1 MLHQK
6 DLGICAGMAAQK
18 GVKLPIVEMTR
29 IHYRRLMEQGHGE
42 SDISSLF
49 VLKEEMFSTVDG

>member
-1 MLHQK
+1 
-6 DLGICAGMAAQK
+6 
-18 GVKLPIVEMTR
+18 
-29 IHYRRLMEQGHGE
+29 MEQGHGE